1 MPEGVD
7 ATDAGTGPAPGATD
21 GLGLTIARTL
31 VRDQLA
37 GALDLHSD
45 GGGKAVAR
53 FPAES

>member
-1 MPEGVD
+1 V
-7 ATDAGTGPAPGATD
+7 D
-21 GLGLTIARTL
+21 GLGMTIARTL

-37 GALDLHSD
+37 GALDLRAE

>member
-1 MPEGVD
+1 VVLTVTDEG
-7 ATDAGTGPAPGATD
+7 AGPASGATD
-21 GLGLTIARTL
+21 GMGLTIARTL

-37 GALDLHSD
+37 GTLDLVAQ